1 MAQALEKI
9 MIEGSMNTIT
19 KIMEEEGETTEIETI
34 EMEDPEEIE
43 ETKKIILPI
52 SFQFAFPQMNMLAE
66 TTEMIEPVMQ
76 ATIATMTSFLG
87 LGLRMR
93 WIG

>member
-43 ETKKIILPI
+43 ETKKIILLI
-52 SFQFAFPQMNMLAE
+52 SFQSAFPQMNMLAE
-66 TTEMIEPVMQ
+66 TTEMMP